1 MRSIRARLT
10 AWNGGIIAAV
20 LFAFTSATYF
30 LLRHGT
36 IEQVDQ
42 AGLQHLRA
50 MMVAAQ
56 SLPPDMQPTLAGD
69 ALSRELIRRG
79 YDASVDS
86 TGTAV
91 VSRNQ
96 DIENINV
103 EARASSELIAYRAQ
117 MSKAV
122 LRNVREQQKR
132 RTDST
137 AALIFTSTRGEISER
152 IFVRTISVASLR
164 MTIVAIESMEEVEA
178 LLSQARTL
186 IAIAIPGFFVLALLI
201 GYAQAKRAL
210 APLARMTRQARSI
223 GARNLD
229 SRLTVENHEDELG
242 RMAETFNEVLD
253 RADRALEQQRHFTAD
268 ASHELRTPVA
278 IIRGE
283 ADVALDASNP
293 SVKELRDSLSVIR
306 GGSEQLSR
314 TVNDMFLLARAD
326 AGQVE
331 LRLAACN
338 LSDVAQD
345 VVRSVRTIAAQ
356 KAVQVNVDSRDDL
369 EVIADE
375 SLLRR
380 ALSNLVENAIKHA
393 PSRGVIQ
400 VSAER
405 AMGQVRIL
413 VSDDGPGVPEH
424 ARALIFDRF
433 YRVDSARG
441 HDGSQL
447 GAGAGLGLAIA
458 REIAELHGGTLKIA
472 DSAGVG
478 ATFVLS
484 LPVGTVDSAA

>member
-10 AWNGGIIAAV
+10 AWNGGIIAVV

-50 MMVAAQ
+50 IMVAAQ

-86 TGTAV
+86 SGTAV

-117 MSKAV
+117 LSKAV
-122 LRNVREQQKR
+122 LRNVRERQKGHR
-132 RTDST
+132 DTTR
-137 AALIFTSTRGEISER
+137 ALIFTSRRGEFCER
-152 IFVRTISVASLR
+152 IFVRTIPVASLH
-164 MTIVAIESMEEVEA
+164 MTIVAIESMEEVEE

-186 IAIAIPGFFVLALLI
+186 IAIAIPMFSVLALLI

-210 APLARMTRQARSI
+210 APLARMTEQARSI

-229 SRLTVENHEDELG
+229 SRLTVENPADELG

-283 ADVALDASNP
+283 ADVALDTSNP
-293 SVKELRDSLSVIR
+293 TLKGLRDSLSVIR

-314 TVNDMFLLARAD
+314 TVTICSCSRARMRGRWNCD
-326 AGQVE
+326 W
-331 LRLAACN
+331 
-338 LSDVAQD
+338 
-345 VVRSVRTIAAQ
+345 
-356 KAVQVNVDSRDDL
+356 
-369 EVIADE
+369 
-375 SLLRR
+375 RR
-380 ALSNLVENAIKHA
+380 V
-393 PSRGVIQ
+393 
-400 VSAER
+400 
-405 AMGQVRIL
+405 
-413 VSDDGPGVPEH
+413 
-424 ARALIFDRF
+424 
-433 YRVDSARG
+433 
-441 HDGSQL
+441 
-447 GAGAGLGLAIA
+447 
-458 REIAELHGGTLKIA
+458 T
-472 DSAGVG
+472 
-478 ATFVLS
+478 
-484 LPVGTVDSAA
+484 